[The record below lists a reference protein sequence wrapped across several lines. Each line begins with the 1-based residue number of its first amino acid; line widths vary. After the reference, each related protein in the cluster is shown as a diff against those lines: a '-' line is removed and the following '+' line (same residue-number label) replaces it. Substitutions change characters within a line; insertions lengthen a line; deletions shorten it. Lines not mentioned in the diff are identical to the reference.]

1 MSGTPFERD
10 FCLWCERSFVPR
22 AGGKPQKFCRPSHRA
37 AFHSAA
43 RRWAEA
49 AVTGGRLAVA
59 DLRAGVGR
67 NTDCTETQAQGNVN
81 VSRTPEQ
88 TSIEPAGNSHRSH
101 ASEQAAAA
109 WRSRMEGAARSSAG
123 ARSGGLR
130 R

>member
-10 FCLWCERSFVPR
+10 FCLWCGRSFAPR

-67 NTDCTETQAQGNVN
+67 NTHCTETQPQSNVN

-88 TSIEPAGNSHRSH
+88 TSIEPAGNSRRSH
-101 ASEQAAAA
+101 ASEEAAAA
-109 WRSRMEGAARSSAG
+109 WRRRMECAIGSSRPIRAG
-123 ARSGGLR
+123 DQP
-130 R
+130 